1 MFSFQA
7 NLKTIENVKH
17 FVQASANMSCDIEI
31 KAGPYIVDGKSIM
44 GIFSLNRMEPVTI
57 LVHGDEAA
65 HDKLKSAVN
74 GF

>member
-7 NLKTIENVKH
+7 NLKTVESVKH

-31 KAGPYIVDGKSIM
+31 KAGAYLVDGKSIM
-44 GIFSLNRMEPVTI
+44 GIFSLDRTNPVTI
-57 LVHGDEAA
+57 LVHGDEATSNA
-65 HDKLKSAVN
+65 LKSAVD

>member
-7 NLKTIENVKH
+7 NLKTVEDVKH
-17 FVQASANMSCDIEI
+17 FVQASANMACEIEI

-44 GIFSLNRMEPVTI
+44 GIFSLDRTAPVTI
-57 LVHGDEAA
+57 LIHGDEATSNT
-65 HDKLKSAVN
+65 LKSAVN